1 MGIRHCIDVT
11 PTILRDHR
19 DRIALCR
26 GSACKVEMGQ
36 VFGTSESNELERII
50 DGRTARRNELG
61 VAQWSRKYDRYDK
74 GTVPDL
80 ETVAKAEAA
89 ATVLGKLIRLRLW
102 REHPL
107 WTLLKEP
114 VVSLETIRAI
124 MAGLPRKVCREI
136 YDLSDPNHQGE
147 YSRHDFTRKH
157 TLALRD
163 LGTLDA
169 FVGLLALAR
178 EGEIIV
184 DEPRHWLPTLCAFEI
199 FPLVLLDNPHFNA
212 RWEELYAAVELAFW
226 RRVYHSGGHPAIY
239 TLENA
244 KFGFESVRRDRSV
257 KLPWSAGIVGP
268 ASPWE

>member
-1 MGIRHCIDVT
+1 MGIRQRIPVT
-11 PTILRDHR
+11 PAILRDHR

-50 DGRTARRNELG
+50 DGRTARRNEIG

-80 ETVAKAEAA
+80 DTVAKAEAA
-89 ATVLGKLIRLRLW
+89 AAVLGKPIRLRFW

-114 VVSLETIRAI
+114 VVSLEVIRII
-124 MAGLPRKVCREI
+124 MADLPRKVCREI
-136 YDLSDPNHQGE
+136 YDLGDPNHRGE
-147 YSRHDFTRKH
+147 YSRHDFSRSH
-157 TLALRD
+157 ALALRD
-163 LGTLDA
+163 LGTVDA

-178 EGEIIV
+178 EGEIIE
-184 DEPRHWLPTLCAFEI
+184 DQPRHWLSVLCAFEI
-199 FPLVLLDNPHFNA
+199 FPLVLLDNPHLSA
-212 RWEELYAAVELAFW
+212 RWEELYAAIELAFW
-226 RRVYHSGGHPAIY
+226 RREYHPGSYCAAY

-244 KFGFESVRRDRSV
+244 KIAFDSVRRDRSV

-268 ASPWE
+268 ASPYE